1 MSVTKLITEYKDTIT
16 VVFVFMSFLIA
27 CTSLYFSVKNNIKD
41 KEKLIIKAWNVS
53 SSSSNDRVFK
63 IEVTVTNVGRR
74 IAVIEGLLFHYE
86 NGFQYYEPNK
96 DGVILKEKERITL
109 SVEQR
114 NMIYDVGEGE
124 VYQLEDVS
132 VLDIEGREFKIK
144 NSKALVAKLLKD
156 F

>member
-16 VVFVFMSFLIA
+16 VVFVFLSFLIA

-41 KEKLIIKAWNVS
+41 KERLIIKAWNVCGS
-53 SSSSNDRVFK
+53 INDKVYK
-63 IEVTVTNVGRR
+63 IDVSITNVGRR
-74 IAVIEGLLFHYE
+74 IAVLEGLICHY
-86 NGFQYYEPNK
+86 
-96 DGVILKEKERITL
+96 DGGYQSHTHNEDGIVLKEKERITL
-109 SVEQR
+109 CIEQR
-114 NMIYDVGEGE
+114 DLIYDVGEGE

-144 NSKALVAKLLKD
+144 NSKTLVSRLLKD

>member
-1 MSVTKLITEYKDTIT
+1 MSIISSIVKYKD
-16 VVFVFMSFLIA
+16 VFTFTFSIVSLILA
-27 CTSLYFSVKNNIKD
+27 STSLFFSIRNILKD
-41 KEKLIIKAWNVS
+41 KEKLVIKAWNVS
-53 SSSSNDRVFK
+53 TSVNDKVYK

-132 VLDIEGREFKIK
+132 VLDIEGREFKIN
-144 NSKALVAKLLKD
+144 NSKMLVSKLLKD